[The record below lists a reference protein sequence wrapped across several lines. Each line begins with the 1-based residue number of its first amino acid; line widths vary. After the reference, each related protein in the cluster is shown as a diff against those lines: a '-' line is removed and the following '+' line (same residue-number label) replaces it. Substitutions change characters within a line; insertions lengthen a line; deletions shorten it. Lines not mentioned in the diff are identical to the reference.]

1 MTSLLQRQRTQEER
15 ENRSNIG
22 DLLEGV
28 VNRAVHSF
36 DESGSNTNVSH
47 EDRHNGKQSTNT
59 YENHDGDLK
68 KPLTSID
75 KGKGKQKS
83 SSEKKDPLGGLKIWL
98 HCSVGEPGS
107 LEQETETPV
116 EQQQVSMTADLTV
129 EHRECYTN
137 DLYNPADTN
146 KGASVWI

>member
-1 MTSLLQRQRTQEER
+1 MDGVRLVPYMTSLLQRQRTQEER

-36 DESGSNTNVSH
+36 DETSSNSNGSH
-47 EDRHNGKQSTNT
+47 DARHKDHQTVASMNP
-59 YENHDGDLK
+59 YEGYRDTK
-68 KPLTSID
+68 RSPTSAE

-83 SSEKKDPLGGLKIWL
+83 GSEHKDPLNGMKIWL

-107 LEQETETPV
+107 LEQETEEIP
-116 EQQQVSMTADLTV
+116 QQQEVSTRIMDF
-129 EHRECYTN
+129 
-137 DLYNPADTN
+137 
-146 KGASVWI
+146 